1 MFHSSG
7 SIGKRIEALRKK
19 LKEVREEAALH
30 QPAIV
35 VLDDLDQLAEQ
46 VSDIQKDAAGEGM
59 SNTRTA
65 QGMYM

>member
-1 MFHSSG
+1 M
-7 SIGKRIEALRKK
+7 
-19 LKEVREEAALH
+19 REEAALH